1 MITEIKTLKWYYTY
15 NFIQTNLFLEMDMSD
30 SNFGGANSI
39 TVRLE
44 YENKKG
50 MLADILNIVSN
61 VNGDMAGIDVISI
74 KDKSI
79 VRDLTINATDSGH
92 EEKIVSAIK
101 SIEGVRVV
109 NVSDQTFLLHLGGK
123 IELRSKEKIQNR
135 DQMSRAYT
143 PGVGKISERIFKDK
157 SAVWTLTGKAHT
169 IAIVTDGSAV
179 LGLGDI
185 GPEAALPV
193 MEGKAVILKEFG
205 GVDSWPICLN
215 TQDVDEI
222 VNIVKAI
229 SPGFGGIHLEDIS
242 APRCFEIER
251 LLQEQLDI
259 PVFHDDQHGT
269 AIVVLAAFINSLK
282 VLKKKKEGLKVVILG
297 VGAAGTACAK
307 ILKNFGVKNIIG
319 FNSKG
324 LYKRID
330 EFSHSYWLEKNLN
343 PNNES
348 GDLGECLKGADFF
361 LGLAGPNLVTTDQ
374 LKNMNDNSVVF
385 ALSNPNPEIMPNDVP
400 PNISIVATGRSDF
413 PNQVNN
419 SLAYPGF
426 FRGLVD
432 SKAAKITD
440 EMKVAAAEAISSTIS
455 EENLSEDF
463 IMPSMFDRNIVKNVS
478 EAVISVASEQGLSRR
493 KNMPRPGYISFK
505 RFH

>member
-1 MITEIKTLKWYYTY
+1 MS
-15 NFIQTNLFLEMDMSD
+15 NGNL
-30 SNFGGANSI
+30 GGANSI

-44 YENKKG
+44 YKNKKG
-50 MLADILNIVSN
+50 MLAEILKVVSE
-61 VNGDMAGIDVISI
+61 VGGDMAGIDVIAI
-74 KDKSI
+74 KGETI
-79 VRDLTINATDSGH
+79 VRDLTINASDSVH
-92 EEKIVSAIK
+92 EEKIVSAIRDYK
-101 SIEGVRVV
+101 GLKVV

-143 PGVGKISERIFKDK
+143 PGVGKVSQRIFEDK
-157 SAVWTLTGKAHT
+157 SSVWTLTGKAHT
-169 IAIVTDGSAV
+169 IAIITDGSAV

-205 GVDSWPICLN
+205 GVDSWPICLD
-215 TQDVDEI
+215 TQDVGEI

-251 LLQEQLDI
+251 LLQEELDI

-269 AIVVLAAFINSLK
+269 AIVVLAALINSLK
-282 VLKKKKEGLKVVILG
+282 VLKKKKEDLKVVILG
-297 VGAAGTACAK
+297 LGAAGAACAK
-307 ILKNFGVKNIIG
+307 ILKDFGIKNIVG

-330 EFSHSYWLEKNLN
+330 EYDHSYWLEENLN
-343 PNNES
+343 PNNEE
-348 GDLGECLKGADFF
+348 GDLADCLKGADFF
-361 LGLAGPNLVTTDQ
+361 LGLAGPDLVTRDQ
-374 LKNMNDNSVVF
+374 LKNMNDESIVF
-385 ALSNPNPEIMPNDVP
+385 ALSNPNPEIMPNNVP
-400 PNISIVATGRSDF
+400 SNVSIIATGRSDF

-426 FRGLVD
+426 FRGLVE
-432 SKAAKITD
+432 SKAEKITN
-440 EMKVAAAEAISSTIS
+440 EMKVEAAKAISSVIK
-455 EENLSEDF
+455 EDNLSEDF
-463 IMPSMFDRNIVKNVS
+463 IMPSMFDRNVVKNVS
-478 EAVISVASEQGLSRR
+478 EAVVGVASEQGLSRR
-493 KNMPRPGYISFK
+493 KNTSKSGYISFK